1 MAQLIGISIN
11 DSRVVEFLKQEIKLK
26 AVYRQIL
33 CREIVYREAEERGL
47 VVTPE
52 EIQTEADQ
60 FRYQHKLESASQTYD
75 WLEDQ
80 LITTDDWEIGIQARL
95 LSRKLAEYLFEEQ
108 VKTYFAQ
115 NKVKYEQ
122 AILYQ
127 IVVSHQPL
135 AQELFY
141 QITEDEISFFEAAH
155 LYDLDDRRRLACGFA
170 GQLSR
175 WQLNPDV
182 AARVFSAHPHEVIGV
197 IKSEVGYE
205 LLMVEEF
212 IAAELTSD
220 IHQQILDQLF
230 QEWLESKLNHTV
242 S

>member
-115 NKVKYEQ
+115 NKVK
-122 AILYQ
+122 
-127 IVVSHQPL
+127 
-135 AQELFY
+135 
-141 QITEDEISFFEAAH
+141 
-155 LYDLDDRRRLACGFA
+155 
-170 GQLSR
+170 
-175 WQLNPDV
+175 
-182 AARVFSAHPHEVIGV
+182 
-197 IKSEVGYE
+197 
-205 LLMVEEF
+205 
-212 IAAELTSD
+212 
-220 IHQQILDQLF
+220 
-230 QEWLESKLNHTV
+230 
-242 S
+242 